1 MLDVDDRRDDL
12 VEGEGDRPFAAI
24 GESDRCTSEPG
35 VDSRELALANGSDLA
50 RILLRLRAIHGQ
62 TQSHELAVDDLH
74 RSGGLRASAWCSDLG
89 GSKLACRD
97 GGAKSILISGG
108 DMGSARPKSTPC

>member
-50 RILLRLRAIHGQ
+50 RILLRLR
-62 TQSHELAVDDLH
+62 D

-108 DMGSARPKSTPC
+108 DMGSARQKSTPC